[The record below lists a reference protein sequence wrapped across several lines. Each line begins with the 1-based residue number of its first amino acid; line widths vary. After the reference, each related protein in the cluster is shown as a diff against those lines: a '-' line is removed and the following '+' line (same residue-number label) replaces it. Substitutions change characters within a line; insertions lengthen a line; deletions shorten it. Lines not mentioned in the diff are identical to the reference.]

1 MYLVLSA
8 NDQAKVVRELTQ
20 HVHEM
25 TSEVREQDI
34 VKTTVN
40 LYHFA
45 TIANVHAVIS
55 LTLPQFFSFRPGP
68 EKTASLGYI
77 SCFTLM
83 SAFGFRNSG
92 NKLPICTT
100 CASDNCIR
108 WTIKSEI
115 LDQYKASYSVP

>member
-25 TSEVREQDI
+25 PSEVREQDL

-55 LTLPQFFSFRPGP
+55 LTLPQFFSF
-68 EKTASLGYI
+68 
-77 SCFTLM
+77 
-83 SAFGFRNSG
+83 
-92 NKLPICTT
+92 
-100 CASDNCIR
+100 
-108 WTIKSEI
+108 
-115 LDQYKASYSVP
+115 